1 MATKKKL
8 RVFEAFAGIGAQA
21 SALDRLNIDYE
32 IVGISDWFI
41 DAIECYA
48 AIHCENVEVDVP
60 QDIKEIA
67 DYDNSVWDHEDKCY
81 IFTSFS
87 LMEFKNAT
95 GQVTAEIQIRLDD
108 NSKPILE
115 NVKLMAPHGVVLS
128 VDEGNLQFTDLSFD
142 IADAREEMM
151 DALEEYYRH

>member
-1 MATKKKL
+1 MSIEIET
-8 RVFEAFAGIGAQA
+8 V
-21 SALDRLNIDYE
+21 RLENIDNNR
-32 IVGISDWFI
+32 VVPLRLSDSI
-41 DAIECYA
+41 LTLQ
-48 AIHCENVEVDVP
+48 VELDIAVDGSTT
-60 QDIKEIA
+60 IA